1 MSMASSANGCETS
14 EQRAPFG
21 DHTLPKTIRIL
32 SDRAELEEALRKAAA
47 HDQALADQ
55 ISRRAAR
62 YLR

>member
-1 MSMASSANGCETS
+1 MPPDANGRETS
-14 EQRAPFG
+14 DQRPPFG
-21 DHTLPKTIRIL
+21 EHALPKTIRIL
-32 SDRAELEEALRKAAA
+32 SDGAELEEALRKAAA

>member
-1 MSMASSANGCETS
+1 MAANANGRETS
-14 EQRAPFG
+14 EQRPPFG

-47 HDQALADQ
+47 HEQALADQ

>member
-1 MSMASSANGCETS
+1 MASVANGRETS
-14 EQRAPFG
+14 DQRAPFG

-32 SDRAELEEALRKAAA
+32 SDRAELEEALRRAAA
-47 HDQALADQ
+47 HDQALAEH

>member
-1 MSMASSANGCETS
+1 MAASANGRERS
-14 EQRAPFG
+14 EQTAPFG

-47 HDQALADQ
+47 HDQALADH

>member
-1 MSMASSANGCETS
+1 MEPSASGREKS

-21 DHTLPKTIRIL
+21 DHTLPRTIRIL
-32 SDRAELEEALRKAAA
+32 SDQAELEEALRRAAA
-47 HDQALADQ
+47 HDQALADR

>member
-1 MSMASSANGCETS
+1 MEPRANGREKS

-21 DHTLPKTIRIL
+21 DHTLPRTIRIL
-32 SDRAELEEALRKAAA
+32 SDQAELEEALRRAAT

>member
-1 MSMASSANGCETS
+1 MSMASSANGRETS

-32 SDRAELEEALRKAAA
+32 SDGAELEEALRKAAA

>member
-1 MSMASSANGCETS
+1 MAVSANGHEAS

-21 DHTLPKTIRIL
+21 NHPLPKTIRIL

-47 HDQALADQ
+47 HDQALAEQ

-62 YLR
+62 YRR